1 MILCFHILEDRRRDS
16 EIERE
21 LYRARLEELDNAIAE
36 LLETRPT
43 TSTDTS
49 LRRTESE
56 RDPSSTTSMYSAV
69 VENTI
74 VTEQNMTYIIKVVF
88 SLNGGDNWFGVKL

>member
-43 TSTDTS
+43 TTADTS

-56 RDPSSTTSMYSAV
+56 RDPSSTTSMYSHV
-69 VENTI
+69 IENNRAKHDLN
-74 VTEQNMTYIIKVVF
+74 NMKHDITFPSGK
-88 SLNGGDNWFGVKL
+88 SLI